1 MNTRF
6 LDVRDVTSE
15 KTEQA
20 LKEAAAVIRCGGLV
34 AFPTE
39 TVYGLGADGT
49 KNESAKAIFSAKG
62 RPADNPLI
70 LHIAKPVDAEK
81 YAYTSP
87 LFYKL
92 AETFMPGPLTVVL
105 PAKES
110 VPKSVTASLPT
121 VALRIPIH
129 PIARR
134 LIELSDTAIAA
145 PSANVSGRPS
155 PTCASDVKVDMEHK
169 IDMILD
175 GGECSVG
182 VESTIVKIIDEN
194 DVVLLRPGAITIE
207 DLEAQGI
214 KVTVAQAVTAA
225 LKEGETVESPGMKY
239 RHYAPSV
246 PLVLLKGNNKSR
258 QNYLSKINETYAVIC
273 YTEELTTYQHLL
285 GENKVYDLGS
295 ENDPKTHASRLFA
308 LLRRA
313 DQNIFDRIYAPL
325 PHTDGIGLALY
336 NRMIRAAAHQI
347 IDTEEF

>member
-92 AETFMPGPLTVVL
+92 AGAFMPGPLTVVL

-155 PTCASDVKVDMEHK
+155 PTCALDVKVDMEHK

-194 DVVLLRPGAITIE
+194 DVVLLRPGAVTIE
-207 DLEAQGI
+207 DLEAKGI
-214 KVTVAQAVTAA
+214 NVTVAQAVTAA
-225 LKEGETVESPGMKY
+225 LKEGEVVESPGMKY

-246 PLVLLKGNNKSR
+246 PFVLLKGNNKSR
-258 QNYLSKINETYAVIC
+258 QNYLRKINEAYAVIC
-273 YTEELTTYQHLL
+273 YSEELITYQRLL
-285 GENKVYDLGS
+285 GENKVYDLGP
-295 ENDPKTHASRLFA
+295 ENDPKTHASRLFS

-313 DQNIFDRIYAPL
+313 DQNVFNRIYAPL
-325 PHTDGIGLALY
+325 PQTDGIGLALY